1 MINELDNEWS
11 LINEFTNHIEAE
23 ALQFILEEAGVPTK
37 LVPLSKITFPNTVV
51 KLYVESA
58 LLHRAKWIL
67 KDTPT
72 EEELE
77 VLATG
82 KLRKK

>member
-1 MINELDNEWS
+1 MINESDNDWS
-11 LINEFTNHIEAE
+11 LISEFSNHAEAE
-23 ALQFILEEAGVPTK
+23 TLQSILEEAGVPTK

-51 KLYVESA
+51 KLYVESS

-82 KLRKK
+82 ILRKK